1 MNNKEIYNKIVK
13 ILNKEDKEPM
23 ETLEKIRKE
32 LETEI
37 ITGGKINNSIK
48 QAFKRLI
55 NQDQNFKTY

>member
-1 MNNKEIYNKIVK
+1 MNNKNLYDKIVK

-37 ITGGKINNSIK
+37 ITG
-48 QAFKRLI
+48 ARLI
-55 NQDQNFKTY
+55 IV